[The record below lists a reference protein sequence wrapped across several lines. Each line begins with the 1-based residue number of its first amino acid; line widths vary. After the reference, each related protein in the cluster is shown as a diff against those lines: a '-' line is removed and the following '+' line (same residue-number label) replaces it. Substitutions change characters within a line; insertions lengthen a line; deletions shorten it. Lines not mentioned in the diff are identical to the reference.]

1 MRLTA
6 VAGVWLLGMAL
17 AYGWYDADPLP
28 LLLLSGFFLVL
39 SLICRLLRVAAWPAV
54 LVAVCLL
61 GIWRYE
67 LSETVPPPLLVEHSG
82 QTHVNGRIVS
92 DPETTATRIKF
103 TLQPTEIST
112 QIQGGEKEQLP
123 EGARILA
130 YAHPPDELVSAR
142 AHPYFRYGDQ
152 LELTGA
158 LAQPEPI
165 ERFDYPAYLESQGI
179 YAILW
184 AQDAW
189 LSENPSPA
197 VSNLSS
203 AHYFDVRLRGSIY
216 ELRRMLSRGL
226 ERSLPQSE
234 AALAKALLLGLRG
247 ELPDEVVENFRAS
260 GTSHLLAISGLH
272 LGILLLLTIG
282 LLHWALGRHTLI
294 PLFLALVIVWS
305 YVVISGAPASVVRA
319 ALMGSVYLAALVL
332 GRPRESL
339 LPALAFSVLAMTT
352 LDPRIASQIS
362 FQLSFAAL
370 AGIALALPWQEA
382 ASRSIAG
389 FAERFRWRMAAP
401 AGVFLGWATSGTII
415 SAAATLATFPLVA
428 LNFGAV
434 PLLGIPSTILATP
447 LLPFGLMG
455 GLAAGVAGGINPLLG
470 QLIGLP
476 ASMPL
481 TALLLL
487 VDLTPKWTVEIAEQS
502 SSPAWIWYATLLVI
516 MAVADSRIYRRFVLF
531 PLTRFSRTAG
541 ASGQTDSI
549 LAGGGRYFGLTGIGL
564 VLAAAVLY
572 LSFGFFSDT
581 DGRLHV
587 YFLDVG
593 QGDAIFVVTPNG
605 RQALID
611 GGPEFGGV
619 VGALSEYMP
628 PWDRTLDL
636 VASTHLDA
644 DHSRGLLRVL
654 EHYKIGAVATGA
666 SNPESH
672 LYVQW
677 RKAVE
682 QGNHRPL
689 QLSAGQQL
697 ELDSGVMLEVL
708 HPPSVLLRG
717 PAWDSNNNSLV
728 LRLSYGEV
736 SFLLTGDIEEEA
748 ERYLKR
754 ASPKLES
761 DVLKAGHHGSNSS
774 TTTTF
779 LRAVKPR
786 WAIISAGEGNQYDH
800 PHPAVLKR
808 LDGAVGRGNVFSTAT
823 QGTVHFSTDGQRLGD
838 ATER

>member
-54 LVAVCLL
+54 LMAVCLL

-67 LSETVPPPLLVEHSG
+67 LSETVPPPLLVDHSG

-123 EGARILA
+123 EGARILV
-130 YAHPPDELVSAR
+130 YAHPPVELVSAR

-152 LELTGA
+152 LELAGA

-189 LSENPSPA
+189 LSENPAP
-197 VSNLSS
+197 VVRNLSS

-294 PLFLALVIVWS
+294 PLFLALLIVWS

-389 FAERFRWRMAAP
+389 FAERFRWRKAAP
-401 AGVFLGWATSGTII
+401 AGVFLGWAASGTII

-516 MAVADSRIYRRFVLF
+516 MAVADSRLYRRFVLF

-672 LYVQW
+672 LYAQW

-697 ELDSGVMLEVL
+697 ELDSGVTLEVL

-779 LRAVKPR
+779 LRAVKPQ
-786 WAIISAGEGNQYDH
+786 WAIISAGEGNQYGH

-823 QGTVHFSTDGQRLGD
+823 QGTVHFSTDGQRLWV